1 MQDQLLA
8 LEKLQEVDSQ
18 IYDLQKSRNAIPA
31 KINELKQSL
40 EGIRG
45 ILAKERAE
53 LEASE
58 RYRREQNGEL
68 ESSSQMI
75 DAAKNKLGAVRN
87 TKEFHAISK
96 ELEAQKRINGE
107 KEEEILKLLEAIEA
121 ANRSIKA
128 HEKEFNDLH
137 KVVVAEEE
145 AGAVQLADF
154 DAKIAALEAQRG
166 RALGG
171 ISAGV
176 MRRYDH
182 IRGKKSGLAVVRVI
196 GGQCRGCNMQIP
208 PQLFNI
214 LMRQKSLEQ
223 CPSCHRIMLYRPEDK
238 PPPPPESEA
247 KPEKPEKPAKATKA
261 HSKPV
266 QA

>member
-1 MQDQLLA
+1 MQEQLLA
-8 LEKLQEVDSQ
+8 LEKLQEVDSR
-18 IYDLQKSRNAIPA
+18 IYELQKARNAIPA
-31 KINELKQSL
+31 KINELKASL

-53 LEASE
+53 LETAE
-58 RYRREQNGEL
+58 RFRREQNGEL

-107 KEEEILKLLEAIEA
+107 KEEEILKLLESIEA

-137 KVVVAEEE
+137 KVVVGEEE
-145 AGAVQLADF
+145 KGTAQLAEL
-154 DAKIAALEAQRG
+154 DAKIATLTAQRQS
-166 RALGG
+166 ALGG

-176 MRRYDH
+176 LRRYDH
-182 IRGKKSGLAVVRVI
+182 IRTKKAGLAVVRVV

-208 PQLFNI
+208 PQLYNI
-214 LMRQKSLEQ
+214 LMRQKTLEQ
-223 CPSCHRIMLYRPEDK
+223 CPSCHRIMLYRPEPPK
-238 PPPPPESEA
+238 PEPPPKGAKGAAKTTVEA
-247 KPEKPEKPAKATKA
+247 
-261 HSKPV
+261 
-266 QA
+266 